1 MFLPSVLDA
10 LLLDELNSEF
20 RMAAVPVD
28 PRAAF
33 WTFQKCGKNQFY
45 LADIIRLLM
54 GIESDVEKMYC
65 RDPGG

>member
-20 RMAAVPVD
+20 KMAAVPEGPGRSILDV
-28 PRAAF
+28 PE
-33 WTFQKCGKNQFY
+33 CGKNQFY

-54 GIESDVEKMYC
+54 GIESDVEKMYF
-65 RDPGG
+65 RYP